1 MRNKTLIKGDSFM
14 IVANDLKQEEMQKK
28 GNSILNNAKYSTD
41 NTDEWYTT
49 YDTVAEEVSHYK
61 NQFEGKVV
69 LCNCDDPYESNFC
82 YYFLKHFNQ
91 LKLKKLICTSYSG
104 SKIEQ
109 IQDNFQLTL
118 DLFNT
123 DGDPVLFD
131 RGYVLTVTKMPGMV
145 GEEISD
151 KVIQDVL
158 EKKGVVKKLQGNG
171 DFRSSECVEYLKECD
186 ICCTNPPFSL
196 FSALFSLIVK
206 YNKQYLIIG
215 NQNAITYKEIFP
227 YIKENKAWV
236 GYRFGD
242 MAFRVPADTMPRKTR
257 YWIDEN
263 GQKWRSLGNAMWLT
277 NLDTKRRHQEL
288 VLTERYTP
296 EKYPKYDNFDGINV
310 RKVTEIPMDYD
321 GIMGVPITYLKYHN
335 ESQFEIVGEA
345 NHGSDNEFDLFKP
358 KIGGKELFKRIL
370 IRRKNHETIT
380 EFRVL
385 DLFCGAGGLSWGLH
399 KNPCFKTTVALDFD
413 EKAAETFKKNM
424 PEAEVVVG
432 DITQTTIKEKIVELA
447 KKTGVNMLA
456 GGPPCQGYS
465 MKGKKLGLKD
475 PRNFLFREYLDL
487 VEKLQPEV
495 FVIENVK
502 GLLLSAN
509 GWFKEEIIQTIE
521 NLGYQVRVDVL
532 NAADFGVPQS
542 RERAIFICSK
552 NKAIELPKPTV
563 TKRTTVRD
571 AIEDLAYL
579 ESGEGDYE
587 QDYITEAKSPYQARS
602 RQGST
607 KLYNH
612 KASNHKQIAIDKLKL
627 IPPEQGKEY
636 LPEELLGNQKFKTTW
651 GRLKWDEVSPTIDT
665 RFDASSN
672 GTNNHPFLHRAITP
686 REAARI
692 QSFDDRFI
700 FVGSK
705 VYIRKQIGNAVPP
718 LLAKAIADQIS
729 KSFGL
734 TY

>member
-1 MRNKTLIKGDSFM
+1 MPDKAKVQNNNS
-14 IVANDLKQEEMQKK
+14 NK
-28 GNSILNNAKYSTD
+28 GNSILNKAKYSSS

-49 YDTVAEEVSHYK
+49 YETIAEELAHYEDA
-61 NQFEGKVV
+61 FRDKVV

-82 YYFLKHFNQ
+82 LYFMRNFNK
-91 LKLKKLICTSYSG
+91 LRLKKLICTSYAE
-104 SKIEQ
+104 SKIDQ
-109 IQDNFQLTL
+109 ISDSHQMTL
-118 DLFNT
+118 ELFYP
-123 DGDPVLFD
+123 DGSPVLTGQ
-131 RGYVLTVTKMPGMV
+131 GYVLVVTKMPGKRNEEVDDDTIKMV
-145 GEEISD
+145 L
-151 KVIQDVL
+151 Q
-158 EKKGVVKKLQGNG
+158 KKNTVKKLRGSG
-171 DFRSSECVEYLKECD
+171 DFRSEECIKYLKECD

-196 FSALFSLIVK
+196 FADLFSLLVK
-206 YNKQYLIIG
+206 YDKQYLLIG

-242 MAFRVPADTMPRKTR
+242 MAFRVPADTEPRKTR
-257 YWIDEN
+257 FWIDET

-277 NLDTKRRHQEL
+277 NLDIQRRHQEL
-288 VLTERYTP
+288 VLTQKYDP
-296 EKYPKYDNFDGINV
+296 EKYPKYDNYDAINV
-310 RKVTEIPMDYD
+310 RRVADIPMDYD
-321 GIMGVPITYLKYHN
+321 GIMGVPITFLKYHN
-335 ESQFEIVGEA
+335 GSQFEIVGEA

-358 KIGGKELFKRIL
+358 KVNGKELFKRIL
-370 IRRKNHETIT
+370 IKRIENATQRPK

-385 DLFCGAGGLSWGLH
+385 DLFCGAGGLSWGMDM
-399 KNPCFKTTVALDFD
+399 NPLFKTVVALDYD

-424 PEAEVVVG
+424 PYAEVVVG
-432 DITQTTIKEKIVELA
+432 DITDPQIKEKVVRLA
-447 KKTGVNMLA
+447 EEKNVNMLI

-465 MKGKKLGLKD
+465 MKGKKLGLED

-487 VEKLQPEV
+487 VERLQPDV

-509 GWFKEEIIQTIE
+509 GWFKNQIVQAIE
-521 NLGYQVRVDVL
+521 QLGYSIRFDIL

-552 NKAIELPKPTV
+552 HGPISLPKPKSTNRV
-563 TKRTTVRD
+563 TVRD
-571 AIEDLAYL
+571 AIFDLAYL
-579 ESGEGDYE
+579 ESGEGEFEQEYTTEPQSDYQRE
-587 QDYITEAKSPYQARS
+587 RRKDSQ
-602 RQGST
+602 

-612 KASNHKQIAIDKLKL
+612 KASNHKQIAIDKLKM

-636 LPEELLGNQKFKTTW
+636 LPEDLHGNQKFKTTW
-651 GRLKWDEVSPTIDT
+651 GRLKWDDVSPTIDT

-700 FVGSK
+700 FYGSK

-718 LLAKAIADQIS
+718 LLAKAIADHIAS
-729 KSFGL
+729 ELGL
-734 TY
+734 NYSGDEE